1 MNKKIEKGKCDYAM
15 SVMVSMGYELW
26 DWLDDSILFRDKNFE
41 CDGVKVVQILSFKS
55 EEDVYKYAVKVS
67 GSEKREIA

>member
-1 MNKKIEKGKCDYAM
+1 MNKKIEKGKWDYAM